1 MQHDNKNFILAIVLS
16 MAIIFGWQYFYAV
29 PTQKKLET
37 QTQQTQSQTQ
47 TPATTGQGVTNPQ
60 EQPGATV
67 PGTAPPATVPREQAM
82 AATKRIKIDTPV
94 IDGTLNLLG
103 ARFDDI
109 RFKNYRET
117 VDPKSPEIALLN
129 PSGTVGGYFAEQGFL
144 PSGTSV
150 KLPDSNTEWQTPA
163 DAVLAPGKPVTLTWD
178 NGEGLVFT
186 RTIAVDDDYLFSIKQ
201 DVTNKSSGPVSLLPY
216 ARIQRQGTPK
226 VDGIYVLFEGLIGV
240 LNGELDEIHYKDLKD
255 DKKEV
260 SKDSTGGWLGFTDK
274 YWAAALIPDQTATLT
289 GNFLHKI
296 QDSGA
301 DTYQTSYFAKTAIT
315 IPAGGTGSYQDRLF
329 AGAKVVQKINAIGE
343 KYKIDRFDLMIDWG
357 WFYFLTKPLF
367 WLLEFIK
374 SFVGNFG
381 VAILIVTVIVKL
393 LFFPLQN
400 KSYES
405 MSKMKKLQPE
415 MEKIKAANP
424 DDRMKQQQEIMALY
438 KREKVSPLSGC
449 LPILI
454 AIPVF
459 FALYKVIY
467 VTIEMRHA
475 PFFGWI
481 KDLSAHDPTTI
492 FNLFGLIPWDPS
504 TVPFFGHYMMLGVWP
519 IVMGITMW
527 LQMRLNPTPPDPVQ
541 AQLFNWMPI
550 IFTFML
556 AAFPAGLVIYW
567 AWNNFLSILQQS
579 FIMKRQGVQVDFFG
593 NVRNSLPFVKRK
605 SSTGTG

>member
-29 PTQKKLET
+29 PTQKQAET
-37 QTQQTQSQTQ
+37 QTTSQG
-47 TPATTGQGVTNPQ
+47 TTTKPL

-67 PGTAPPATVPREQAM
+67 PGTSPSAIIPRETAI
-82 AATKRIKIDTPV
+82 ASAKRIKIDTPV
-94 IDGTLNLLG
+94 IDGTINLTG
-103 ARFDDI
+103 AQFDDI
-109 RFKNYRET
+109 RLKNYRET
-117 VDPKSPEIALLN
+117 VDPKSPEIALLS
-129 PSGTVGGYFAEQGFL
+129 PSGTKGGYFAEQGFV
-144 PSGTSV
+144 PAAGTTA
-150 KLPDSNTEWQTPA
+150 KLPDPKTEWQAPA

-186 RTIAVDDDYLFSIKQ
+186 RTISVDDDYLFTVKQ
-201 DVTNKSSGPVSLLPY
+201 DIANKTAAPVSLFPY
-216 ARIQRQGTPK
+216 ARLQRQGTPK

-240 LNGELDEIHYKDLKD
+240 LNGKLQEIHYSDLKD
-255 DKKEV
+255 AERADEKKIAL
-260 SKDSTGGWLGFTDK
+260 DATGGWMGFTDK
-274 YWAAALIPDQTATLT
+274 YWAAALIPDPTAALAA
-289 GNFLHKI
+289 NFQHVGENGTDI
-296 QDSGA
+296 
-301 DTYQTSYFAKTAIT
+301 YQSDYLGKTAIT
-315 IPAGGTGSYQDRLF
+315 VPAGGIGSYQDRLF

-343 KYKIDRFDLMIDWG
+343 KYKLDNFDLMIDWG
-357 WFYFLTKPLF
+357 WFWFLTKPLF

-374 SFVGNFG
+374 AYVGNFG
-381 VAILIVTVIVKL
+381 VAILVVTVIVKL

-415 MEKIKAANP
+415 MEKLKQQYP
-424 DDRMKQQQEIMALY
+424 DDRMKLQQEMMALY

-481 KDLSAHDPTTI
+481 RDLSAHDPTTI

-504 TVPFFGHYMMLGVWP
+504 TVPVFGHYMMLGVWP
-519 IVMGITMW
+519 IIMGITMW

-541 AQLFNWMPI
+541 ATLFNWMPI

-556 AAFPAGLVIYW
+556 GTFPAGLVIYW

-579 FIMKRQGVQVDFFG
+579 YIMRRQGVEVNFFG
-593 NVRNSLPFVKRK
+593 NVRDSLPFLKRK
-605 SSTGTG
+605 SSTTGTG

>member
-29 PTQKKLET
+29 PTQQKLEQ
-37 QTQQTQSQTQ
+37 QTQQQQQQQTQ
-47 TPATTGQGVTNPQ
+47 ATGGQQ
-60 EQPGATV
+60 QPGSSV
-67 PGTAPPATVPREQAM
+67 PGGAAAQIVPRETAI
-82 AATKRIKIDTPV
+82 ASGKRIKIETPAV
-94 IDGTLNLLG
+94 DGSLNLIG
-103 ARFDDI
+103 AQFDDI
-109 RFKNYRET
+109 RLKNYRET
-117 VDPKSPEIALLN
+117 VDRKSPEIALLN
-129 PSGTVGGYFAEQGFL
+129 PSGTPHGYFAEQGFVAAA
-144 PSGTSV
+144 GTTA
-150 KLPDSNTEWQTPA
+150 KLPDPKTEWQAPA
-163 DAVLAPGKPVTLTWD
+163 DAVLSPGKPVTLTWD
-178 NGEGLVFT
+178 NGEGLLFT
-186 RTIAVDDDYLFSIKQ
+186 RTISVDEDFLFSIKQ
-201 DVTNKSSGPVSLLPY
+201 EVQNKSANPVSLFPY

-240 LNGELDEIHYKDLKD
+240 LNGELDEVYYSDLKD
-255 DKKEV
+255 ETKKIT
-260 SKDSTGGWLGFTDK
+260 KDGTGGWLGFTDK
-274 YWAAALIPDQTATLT
+274 YWAATLIPDQATSLAGTFQHITQGT
-289 GNFLHKI
+289 G
-296 QDSGA
+296 DV
-301 DTYQTSYFAKTAIT
+301 YQTDYLGKTAIT
-315 IPAGGTGSYQDRLF
+315 VPAGGSAAYVDRLF
-329 AGAKVVQKINAIGE
+329 AGAKVVQNINVIGE
-343 KYKIDRFDLMIDWG
+343 KYGIDRFDLMIDWG
-357 WFYFLTKPLF
+357 YFYFLTKPLF

-374 SFVGNFG
+374 GFVGNFG

-415 MEKIKAANP
+415 MEKIKQQNP
-424 DDRMKQQQEIMALY
+424 DDRMKQQQEMMALY

-481 KDLSAHDPTTI
+481 QDLSAPDPTSL
-492 FNLFGLIPWDPS
+492 FNLFGLL
-504 TVPFFGHYMMLGVWP
+504 PFTPPQLLMVGVWP
-519 IVMGITMW
+519 IIMGITMW
-527 LQMRLNPTPPDPVQ
+527 LQMRLNPTPPDPIQ
-541 AQLFNWMPI
+541 AQLFNWMPL

-579 FIMKRQGVQVDFFG
+579 YIMKRQGVEINFFG
-593 NVRNSLPFVKRK
+593 NIRDSLPFLKRK
-605 SSTGTG
+605 KSAGSSTG

>member
-16 MAIIFGWQYFYAV
+16 TLIIIGWQYFYAA

-37 QTQQTQSQTQ
+37 QTTSQQQTTSPQSAS
-47 TPATTGQGVTNPQ
+47 PEA
-60 EQPGATV
+60 QPGATV
-67 PGTAPPATVPREQAM
+67 PGATQTPVVPRETAL
-82 AATKRIKIDTPV
+82 AAGKRIKIDTPV
-94 IDGTLNLLG
+94 IDGTINLTG

-109 RFKNYRET
+109 HFKNYRET

-129 PSGTVGGYFAEQGFL
+129 PSGTPDGYFAEQGFV
-144 PSGTSV
+144 PAAGSAV
-150 KLPDSNTEWQTPA
+150 KVPDSNTEWQAPA
-163 DAVLAPGKPVTLTWD
+163 DAVLAPGSPVTLTWD
-178 NGEGLVFT
+178 NGEGVTFA
-186 RTIAVDDDYLFSIKQ
+186 RTISVDEDYLFSVKQ
-201 DVTNKSSGPVSLLPY
+201 DVTNKTANPISLFPY
-216 ARIQRQGTPK
+216 ARLLRQGTPK
-226 VDGIYVLFEGLIGV
+226 VGGIYVLFEGLIGV
-240 LNGELDEIHYKDLKD
+240 FNGSLEEIHYKDLKD
-255 DKKEV
+255 DKTKV
-260 SKDSTGGWLGFTDK
+260 PKDGTGGWMGFTDK
-274 YWAAALIPDQTATLT
+274 YWATALIPDQATSLT
-289 GNFLHKI
+289 GTFQHI
-296 QDSGA
+296 AGGDSFQA
-301 DTYQTSYFAKTAIT
+301 DYLGKTAIAV
-315 IPAGGTGSYQDRLF
+315 PAGGIGSYQDRLF
-329 AGAKVVQKINAIGE
+329 TGAKVVQKINAIGE
-343 KYKIDRFDLMIDWG
+343 KYKIDHFDLMIDWG

-374 SFVGNFG
+374 SYVGNFG
-381 VAILIVTVIVKL
+381 LAILLVTVIVKL

-415 MEKIKAANP
+415 MEKIKQANP
-424 DDRMKQQQEIMALY
+424 DDRMKQQQEMMALY

-481 KDLSAHDPTTI
+481 QDLSAHDPTTI

-556 AAFPAGLVIYW
+556 SSFPAGLVIYW
-567 AWNNFLSILQQS
+567 AWNNSLSILQQS
-579 FIMKRQGVQVDFFG
+579 FIMKRQGVEVNFFG
-593 NVRNSLPFVKRK
+593 NIRNSLPFLKRK
-605 SSTGTG
+605 SSTG

>member
-1 MQHDNKNFILAIVLS
+1 MQYDNKNFILAIVLS

-37 QTQQTQSQTQ
+37 QTTS
-47 TPATTGQGVTNPQ
+47 QGVTKNPQ

-67 PGTAPPATVPREQAM
+67 PGTTQQVTVPRDQAIS
-82 AATKRIKIDTPV
+82 ATKRIKIDTPV
-94 IDGTLNLLG
+94 IDGTLNLVG
-103 ARFDDI
+103 AQFDDV
-109 RFKNYRET
+109 RLKSYRET

-129 PSGTVGGYFAEQGFL
+129 PSGTIGGYFAEQGL
-144 PSGTSV
+144 VPAAGTTA
-150 KLPDSNTEWQTPA
+150 KLPDPKTEWQAPA
-163 DAVLAPGKPVTLTWD
+163 DAVLAPGKPLTLTWD

-186 RTIAVDDDYLFSIKQ
+186 RTITVDDDYLFSIKQ
-201 DVTNKSSGPVSLLPY
+201 DVTNKTTGPISLFPY

-240 LNGELDEIHYKDLKD
+240 LKGELDEVYYSDLKD
-255 DKKEV
+255 DQKEI

-274 YWAAALIPDQTATLT
+274 YWAAALIPDQSADLT
-289 GNFLHKI
+289 GKYQHI
-296 QDSGA
+296 THDSG
-301 DTYQTSYFAKTAIT
+301 DIYQTDYLGKTAIT
-315 IPAGGTGSYQDRLF
+315 IPAGGIGSYQDRLF

-343 KYKIDRFDLMIDWG
+343 KYKVDRFDLMIDWG

-367 WLLEFIK
+367 WLLEYIK

-415 MEKIKAANP
+415 MEKLKQQYP
-424 DDRMKQQQEIMALY
+424 DDRMKLQQEMMALY

-481 KDLSAHDPTTI
+481 RDLSAHDPTTI

-504 TVPFFGHYMMLGVWP
+504 TVPVLGTYLMLGVWP
-519 IVMGITMW
+519 IIMGITMW
-527 LQMRLNPTPPDPVQ
+527 LQMRLNPTPPDPIQ
-541 AQLFNWMPI
+541 AQLFNWMPLL
-550 IFTFML
+550 FTFML

-579 FIMKRQGVQVDFFG
+579 FIMKRQGVEVNFFG
-593 NVRNSLPFVKRK
+593 NVRDSLPFLKRK

>member
-1 MQHDNKNFILAIVLS
+1 MQHDSKNFILAIVLS

-29 PTQKKLET
+29 PTQKKIEP
-37 QTQQTQSQTQ
+37 Q
-47 TPATTGQGVTNPQ
+47 VTVQDVTKNPQ
-60 EQPGATV
+60 AQPGATV
-67 PGTAPPATVPREQAM
+67 PGTAQQATVSRDQAL
-82 AATKRIKIDTPV
+82 AATKRIRIETPV
-94 IDGTLNLLG
+94 IDGTLNLVG
-103 ARFDDI
+103 AQFDDI
-109 RFKNYRET
+109 RLKNYRET

-129 PSGTVGGYFAEQGFL
+129 PSGSVGGYFAEQGFVAAA
-144 PSGTSV
+144 GTTA
-150 KLPDSNTEWQTPA
+150 KLPDPKTEWQAPA
-163 DAVLAPGKPVTLTWD
+163 DAVLSPGKPVTLTWD
-178 NGEGLVFT
+178 NGEGLLFT
-186 RTIAVDDDYLFSIKQ
+186 RTISVDFDYLFSIKQ
-201 DVTNKSSGPVSLLPY
+201 DVTNKTQAPVSLFPY

-240 LNGELDEIHYKDLKD
+240 FDGKLHEVYYSDLKD
-255 DKKEV
+255 DQKQIAT
-260 SKDSTGGWLGFTDK
+260 DTTGGWLGFTDK
-274 YWAAALIPDQTATLT
+274 YWATALIPDQATSLST
-289 GNFLHKI
+289 TFKHI
-296 QDSGA
+296 SQDGG
-301 DTYQTSYFAKTAIT
+301 DIYQTDYLGKTAIT
-315 IPAGGTGSYQDRLF
+315 IPAGGIGSYQDRLF
-329 AGAKVVQKINAIGE
+329 TGAKVVQIINAIGE
-343 KYKIDRFDLMIDWG
+343 KFGIPHFDLMIDWG
-357 WFYFLTKPLF
+357 WFWFLTKPLF

-374 SFVGNFG
+374 SYVGNFG
-381 VAILIVTVIVKL
+381 VAILVVTVIVKL

-415 MEKIKAANP
+415 MEKIKAAHP
-424 DDRMKQQQEIMALY
+424 DDRMKQQQEMMALY

-481 KDLSAHDPTTI
+481 RDLSAHDPTTI

-504 TVPFFGHYMMLGVWP
+504 TVPVFGHYMMLGVWP
-519 IVMGITMW
+519 IIMGITMW

-541 AQLFNWMPI
+541 AQLFNWMPV

-556 AAFPAGLVIYW
+556 GTFPAGLVIYW

-579 FIMKRQGVQVDFFG
+579 YIMKRQGVEVNFFG
-593 NVRNSLPFVKRK
+593 NVRDSLPFLKRK

>member
-1 MQHDNKNFILAIVLS
+1 MQYDNKNFILAIVLS

-37 QTQQTQSQTQ
+37 QTTS
-47 TPATTGQGVTNPQ
+47 QGVTKNPQ

-67 PGTAPPATVPREQAM
+67 PGTTQQVTVPRDQAIS
-82 AATKRIKIDTPV
+82 ATKRIKIDTPV
-94 IDGTLNLLG
+94 IDGTLNLVG
-103 ARFDDI
+103 AQFDDI
-109 RFKNYRET
+109 RLKSYRET

-129 PSGTVGGYFAEQGFL
+129 PSGTIGGYFAEQGL
-144 PSGTSV
+144 VPAAGTTA
-150 KLPDSNTEWQTPA
+150 KLPDPKTEWHAPA
-163 DAVLAPGKPVTLTWD
+163 DAVLAPGKPLTLTWD

-186 RTIAVDDDYLFSIKQ
+186 RTITVDDDYLFSIKQ
-201 DVTNKSSGPVSLLPY
+201 DVTNKTTGPISLFPY

-240 LNGELDEIHYKDLKD
+240 LKGELDEVYYSDLKD
-255 DKKEV
+255 DQKEI

-274 YWAAALIPDQTATLT
+274 YWAAALIPDQSADLT
-289 GNFLHKI
+289 GKYQHI
-296 QDSGA
+296 THDSG
-301 DTYQTSYFAKTAIT
+301 DIYQTDYLGKTAIT
-315 IPAGGTGSYQDRLF
+315 IPAGGIGSYQDRLF

-343 KYKIDRFDLMIDWG
+343 KYKVDRFDLMIDWG

-367 WLLEFIK
+367 WLLEYIK

-415 MEKIKAANP
+415 MEKLKQQYP
-424 DDRMKQQQEIMALY
+424 DDRMKLQQEMMALY

-481 KDLSAHDPTTI
+481 RDLSAHDPTTI

-504 TVPFFGHYMMLGVWP
+504 TVPVLGTYLMLGVWP
-519 IVMGITMW
+519 IIMGITMW
-527 LQMRLNPTPPDPVQ
+527 LQMRLNPTPPDPIQ
-541 AQLFNWMPI
+541 AQLFNWMPLL
-550 IFTFML
+550 FTFML

-579 FIMKRQGVQVDFFG
+579 FIMKRQGVEVNFFG
-593 NVRNSLPFVKRK
+593 NVRDSLPFLKRK

>member
-16 MAIIFGWQYFYAV
+16 TLIIIGWQYFYAV
-29 PTQKKLET
+29 PTQQKLET
-37 QTQQTQSQTQ
+37 QQTTSQG
-47 TPATTGQGVTNPQ
+47 TTVNPQ

-67 PGTAPPATVPREQAM
+67 PGTAQTAVVPRE
-82 AATKRIKIDTPV
+82 AAIASGKRVRIETPV
-94 IDGTLNLLG
+94 IDGTINLVG
-103 ARFDDI
+103 AQFDDI
-109 RFKNYRET
+109 RLKHYRET

-129 PSGTVGGYFAEQGFL
+129 PSGTVGGYFAEQGFV
-144 PSGTSV
+144 PASGTTV
-150 KLPDSNTEWQTPA
+150 KLPGPKTEWQAPA
-163 DAVLAPGKPVTLTWD
+163 DAMLSPGKPLTLTWD
-178 NGEGLVFT
+178 NGEGVIFT
-186 RTIAVDDDYLFSIKQ
+186 RTISVDEDYLFTVKQ
-201 DVTNKSSGPVSLLPY
+201 EVQNNTAGPVSLFPY

-240 LNGELDEIHYKDLKD
+240 LNGELQEIYYSDVKD
-255 DKKEV
+255 DGQKV
-260 SKDSTGGWLGFTDK
+260 TRDATGGWMGFTDK
-274 YWAAALIPDQTATLT
+274 YWASALIPDQAASLTATFQHIAQ
-289 GNFLHKI
+289 N
-296 QDSGA
+296 GA
-301 DTYQTSYFAKTAIT
+301 DIYQSDYLGKTAIT
-315 IPAGGTGSYQDRLF
+315 VPAGGVASYQDRLF
-329 AGAKVVQKINAIGE
+329 TGAKVVQDINAIGE
-343 KYKIDRFDLMIDWG
+343 KYKVDHFDLMIDWG

-374 SFVGNFG
+374 SYVGNFG

-415 MEKIKAANP
+415 MEKIKAAHP
-424 DDRMKQQQEIMALY
+424 DDKMKVQQEMMALY

-481 KDLSAHDPTTI
+481 RDLSAHDPTSI

-504 TVPFFGHYMMLGVWP
+504 TVPVFGTYLMLGVWP
-519 IVMGITMW
+519 IIMGITMW

-541 AQLFNWMPI
+541 AQLFNWMPV

-556 AAFPAGLVIYW
+556 ASFPAGLVIYW

-579 FIMKRQGVQVDFFG
+579 YIMRRQGVEVNFFG
-593 NVRNSLPFVKRK
+593 NVRDSLPFLKRK
-605 SSTGTG
+605 SSTG

>member
-1 MQHDNKNFILAIVLS
+1 MQHDNKNFILAIVISTL
-16 MAIIFGWQYFYAV
+16 IIIGWQYFYAV
-29 PTQKKLET
+29 PTQKKIET
-37 QTQQTQSQTQ
+37 QTQSQQTQTQ
-47 TPATTGQGVTNPQ
+47 TPKVTKPGA
-60 EQPGATV
+60 QPGATV
-67 PGTAPPATVPREQAM
+67 PGTTQTPVISRDQAI
-82 AATKRIKIDTPV
+82 ASGKRISIDTPV
-94 IDGTLNLLG
+94 IDGTINLVG
-103 ARFDDI
+103 AQFDDI

-117 VDPKSPEIALLN
+117 VDPTSPEIALLN
-129 PSGTVGGYFAEQGFL
+129 PSGTPGGYFAEQGLL
-144 PSGTSV
+144 PAAGTTAKV
-150 KLPDSNTEWQTPA
+150 PDFKTEWQAPA

-178 NGEGLVFT
+178 NGEGLTFT
-186 RTIAVDDDYLFSIKQ
+186 RTISVDDDYLFSVKQ
-201 DVTNKSSGPVSLLPY
+201 DVINKTANPVSFIPY
-216 ARIQRQGTPK
+216 ARIQRQGTPP
-226 VDGIYVLFEGLIGV
+226 VAGIYVLFEGLIGV
-240 LNGELDEIHYKDLKD
+240 LNGELQEIHYSDLKD
-255 DKKEV
+255 DEKKV
-260 SKDSTGGWLGFTDK
+260 SKDATGGWMGFTDK
-274 YWAAALIPDQTATLT
+274 YWAAALIPDQATPLAAT
-289 GNFLHKI
+289 FQHI
-296 QDSGA
+296 QENGGDI
-301 DTYQTSYFAKTAIT
+301 YQTDYIGKEAIT
-315 IPAGGTGSYQDRLF
+315 VPPGAQASHEDRVF
-329 AGAKVVQKINAIGE
+329 AGAKVVQKINAIGD

-374 SFVGNFG
+374 SYVGNFG

-415 MEKIKAANP
+415 MEKLKQQYP
-424 DDRMKQQQEIMALY
+424 DDRMKLQQEMMALY

-481 KDLSAHDPTTI
+481 RDLSAHDPTTI

-504 TVPFFGHYMMLGVWP
+504 TVPVFGHYMMLGVWP
-519 IVMGITMW
+519 IIMGVTMW

-550 IFTFML
+550 LFTFML
-556 AAFPAGLVIYW
+556 GSFPAGLVIYW
-567 AWNNFLSILQQS
+567 AWNNTLSILQQS
-579 FIMKRQGVQVDFFG
+579 FIMKRQGVEVNFFG
-593 NVRNSLPFVKRK
+593 NIRDSLPFLKRK

>member
-1 MQHDNKNFILAIVLS
+1 MQHDNKNFIIAIVLS
-16 MAIIFGWQYFYAV
+16 MAIIFGWQYFYAT
-29 PTQKKLET
+29 PMQKKLE
-37 QTQQTQSQTQ
+37 QQPPQQQTQV
-47 TPATTGQGVTNPQ
+47 TGGQQ
-60 EQPGATV
+60 QPGSSV
-67 PGTAPPATVPREQAM
+67 PGSTEAQIVPRETAI
-82 AATKRIKIDTPV
+82 AAGKRITIETPV
-94 IDGTLNLLG
+94 IDGSINLIG
-103 ARFDDI
+103 AQFDDI

-117 VDPKSPEIALLN
+117 VDPKSPEIALLS
-129 PSGTVGGYFAEQGFL
+129 PSGTPQGYFAEQGFVAATGTTANL
-144 PSGTSV
+144 PGP
-150 KLPDSNTEWQTPA
+150 KTEWQAPA

-186 RTIAVDDDYLFSIKQ
+186 RTISVDEDYLFSIKQ
-201 DVTNKSSGPVSLLPY
+201 EVHNKTAEPISLFPY

-226 VDGIYVLFEGLIGV
+226 VAGIYVLFEGLIGV

-255 DKKEV
+255 ETKKIT
-260 SKDSTGGWLGFTDK
+260 KDGTGGWLGFTDK
-274 YWAAALIPDQTATLT
+274 YWASALIPDQATGLAGT
-289 GNFLHKI
+289 FQHITQGTS
-296 QDSGA
+296 DV
-301 DTYQTSYFAKTAIT
+301 YQTDYLGKTAIT
-315 IPAGGTGSYQDRLF
+315 IPAGGSAAYTDRLF
-329 AGAKVVQKINAIGE
+329 AGAKVVQNINAIGE
-343 KYKIDRFDLMIDWG
+343 KYGVDRFDLMIDWG

-367 WLLEFIK
+367 WLLEYIK
-374 SFVGNFG
+374 GIVGNFG
-381 VAILIVTVIVKL
+381 LAILIVTVIVKL

-415 MEKIKAANP
+415 MEKIKQQNP
-424 DDRMKQQQEIMALY
+424 DDRMKQQQEMMALY

-481 KDLSAHDPTTI
+481 QDLSAPDPTSL
-492 FNLFGLIPWDPS
+492 FNLFGLL
-504 TVPFFGHYMMLGVWP
+504 PFTPPHLLMVGVWP
-519 IVMGITMW
+519 IIMGITMW
-527 LQMRLNPTPPDPVQ
+527 LQMRLNPTPPDPIQ
-541 AQLFNWMPI
+541 AQLFNWMPL

-579 FIMKRQGVQVDFFG
+579 YIMRRQGVEVNFFG
-593 NVRNSLPFVKRK
+593 NIRDSLPFLKRK
-605 SSTGTG
+605 SSTG